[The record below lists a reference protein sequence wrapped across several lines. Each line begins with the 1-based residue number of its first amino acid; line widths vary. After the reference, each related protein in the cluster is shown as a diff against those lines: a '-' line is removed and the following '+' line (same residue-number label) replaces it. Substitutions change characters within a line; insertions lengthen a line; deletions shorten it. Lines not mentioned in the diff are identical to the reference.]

1 MKTAEGKK
9 DGGTQLNVD
18 ELGNESEL
26 TNEIFNESES
36 LKARQCQKHA
46 GKLKYGNMNCNL

>member
-36 LKARQCQKHA
+36 LKVRQHKASWKAETWKHE
-46 GKLKYGNMNCNL
+46 L